1 MLKSTVPPRF
11 AMNLIAMKT
20 RLFTLIAA
28 ISLALPTLAADD
40 AAGSD
45 TDSHDPMHLV
55 TLEMVWAVILFL
67 AFAGVLGFK
76 VWPKILG
83 ALQAREEKLEGD
95 LVGAEEARVEHEKLV
110 AEYKGKLAE
119 AQKEYQKVI
128 DEARQ
133 DAQKIASGLKADT
146 EKEIADL
153 KTRAEADINAAK
165 QQALSEIYAQTAALS
180 TEIAGKILSREV
192 SADEHQALIQESL
205 AKLN

>member
-1 MLKSTVPPRF
+1 
-11 AMNLIAMKT
+11 MNLTAMKT

-28 ISLALPTLAADD
+28 ISLALPTLAAE
-40 AAGSD
+40 GGGNP
-45 TDSHDPMHLV
+45 DPMHLV

-67 AFAGVLGFK
+67 AFAGVLGFV

-95 LVGAEEARVEHEKLV
+95 LVGAEDARVEHEKLV

-119 AQKEYQKVI
+119 AQKEYQKVV

-133 DAQKIASGLKADT
+133 DAQKVASALKADA

-153 KTRAEADINAAK
+153 KNRAEADINTAK
-165 QQALSEIYAQTAALS
+165 NQALSEIYTQTAALS